1 MVDENSLEIEEAA
14 LGEAYIKG
22 REFNNTNWISCIN
35 PDL

>member
-1 MVDENSLEIEEAA
+1 MADRTKPLPRKERIL
-14 LGEAYIKG
+14 KG